1 VGAALGRFSKATGVS
16 TSSCACLPISAAIL
30 ICWALPAGGGRRF
43 GAFARTGAIPLY
55 PGLNEVS
62 RDNGK
67 RRIYVEANVS
77 GRDLGSFVDEA
88 QREIGAR

>member
-1 VGAALGRFSKATGVS
+1 LRELAQFRFTE
-16 TSSCACLPISAAIL
+16 
-30 ICWALPAGGGRRF
+30 
-43 GAFARTGAIPLY
+43 
-55 PGLNEVS
+55 GLNEVS

-88 QREIGAR
+88 QRASARR